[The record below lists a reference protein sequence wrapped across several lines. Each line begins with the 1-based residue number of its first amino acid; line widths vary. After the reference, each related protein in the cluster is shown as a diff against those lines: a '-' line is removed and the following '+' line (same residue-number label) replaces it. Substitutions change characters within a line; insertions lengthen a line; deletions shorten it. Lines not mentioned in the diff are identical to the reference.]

1 MEMQVI
7 LICYD
12 ENKGTGNND
21 FLNADAILNY
31 QYLHQTLTHK
41 SSTSR
46 VRIPNSPNGKCKLY
60 FAGKKICRRL
70 SVDFGQNIIFHTPTK
85 WKRNK

>member
-31 QYLHQTLTHK
+31 QYWHQTLTHK
-41 SSTSR
+41 SSTLR

-60 FAGKKICRRL
+60 FAGKKKMQKIEL
-70 SVDFGQNIIFHTPTK
+70 GFWTEHYISHP
-85 WKRNK
+85 NKMEKE